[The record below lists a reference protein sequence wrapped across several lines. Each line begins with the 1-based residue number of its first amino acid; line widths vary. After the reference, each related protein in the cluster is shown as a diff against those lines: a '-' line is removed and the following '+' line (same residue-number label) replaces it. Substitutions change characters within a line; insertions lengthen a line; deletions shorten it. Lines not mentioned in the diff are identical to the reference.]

1 MNNQTIARTR
11 NSKNILIFLLLLA
24 PVINDIN
31 NEETNIRQKLLQFND
46 NLETMVQT
54 RIANGDNIVFYVKE
68 VLYV

>member
-1 MNNQTIARTR
+1 MKNQIIARTR
-11 NSKNILIFLLLLA
+11 NLKNILIFLLVLV
-24 PVINDIN
+24 PIINHVN

-54 RIANGDNIVFYVKE
+54 RIANGDNIVFYVKG